1 MVTLALFYQWF
12 LVSLMFYGFYYA
24 LEGISG
30 SVTVNF
36 LIMAVL
42 EVDILIVMPFRIS
55 IKSGSGATEQVGPNC
70 PRFPCLTEVS
80 S

>member
-42 EVDILIVMPFRIS
+42 EVVIVMPFRIS
-55 IKSGSGATEQVGPNC
+55 IKSGSGATEQVGPK
-70 PRFPCLTEVS
+70 FPGFPV
-80 S
+80 